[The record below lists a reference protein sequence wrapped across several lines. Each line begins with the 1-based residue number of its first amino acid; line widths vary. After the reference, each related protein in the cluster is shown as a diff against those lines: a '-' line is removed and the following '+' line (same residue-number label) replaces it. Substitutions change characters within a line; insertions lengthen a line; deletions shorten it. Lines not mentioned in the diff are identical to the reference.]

1 MAQLVKN
8 LPAVW
13 ETWVQSLGWEDH
25 LEKGKATHFLENSMD
40 CIVHGVTKS
49 RTWLSNF
56 HFSMVLGCFFK
67 IFDWRMNVLQ
77 CGIGFCHTTLKI
89 SHNYICIFPPSWT
102 SLLQCFF
109 FLFLVKNLTYYDNKK
124 RRRRYTLPYT
134 NSATVVV
141 PRRKGLESEVSARA
155 PVLFLPAYLLT
166 KLT

>member
-1 MAQLVKN
+1 M
-8 LPAVW
+8 
-13 ETWVQSLGWEDH
+13 
-25 LEKGKATHFLENSMD
+25 
-40 CIVHGVTKS
+40 
-49 RTWLSNF
+49 
-56 HFSMVLGCFFK
+56 
-67 IFDWRMNVLQ
+67 
-77 CGIGFCHTTLKI
+77 
-89 SHNYICIFPPSWT
+89 YIP
-102 SLLQCFF
+102 SLLNLSPTMFF